1 MPKMPTLAVKT
12 IYDGKAGQL
21 EILELSGET
30 QGVGSAGLSLRE
42 MPWRFSWTSWAQMTM
57 STRQLL
63 NYRSGIPH
71 LKILEPERFRVL
83 IILDFG
89 IFAYI

>member
-21 EILELSGET
+21 ELLELSGET

-42 MPWRFSWTSWAQMTM
+42 MP
-57 STRQLL
+57 
-63 NYRSGIPH
+63 
-71 LKILEPERFRVL
+71 
-83 IILDFG
+83 
-89 IFAYI
+89 